1 MQARHQNR
9 IIYFKELSTTSKN
22 YFIPYIQQWHPVE
35 KGTKVLEIGCGEGG
49 NLLPFAEMGCNTVG
63 IDIAAS
69 RIKEAK
75 NSFTQPM
82 PKVHLLHKISFY
94 WIKWNG
100 VSISSS
106 AMMCLNIFLKK
117 SYF

>member
-49 NLLPFAEMGCNTVG
+49 QFA
-63 IDIAAS
+63 
-69 RIKEAK
+69 
-75 NSFTQPM
+75 SFR
-82 PKVHLLHKISFY
+82 
-94 WIKWNG
+94 
-100 VSISSS
+100 
-106 AMMCLNIFLKK
+106 
-117 SYF
+117 